1 MPILI
6 GNAILLQQ
14 KNAVAKQHCI
24 KEITELSY

>member
-6 GNAILLQQ
+6 GNVIVLQQ
-14 KNAVAKQHCI
+14 KNAVAKPHRI